1 METINLD
8 EKKKR
13 LELANQRKKEI
24 EKIIIDTGYKKSDLA
39 VMAMVSS
46 ATFSN
51 WLRGSIKH
59 SRLDALLSKFA
70 GEDINEKYAILYK
83 NSENRENI
91 KRG

>member
-24 EKIIIDTGYKKSDLA
+24 EKIIIDTGYSKSDLA
-39 VMAMVSS
+39 VMAQVSS

-59 SRLDALLSKFA
+59 RRLDALLSKFA

-83 NSENRENI
+83 NRENI